1 MAVSSVLMFGCE
13 QSSNQPQEQNTTP
26 AAESV
31 SQQLTESEKAVALFD
46 AIFKENVDRSP
57 MMQGYMGIK
66 KDYDKWE
73 DMSEENS
80 EKELQISKDN
90 LERLKQIDTS
100 KLDKQTLLSYQLLE
114 KNLQQDIDYFKWRHH
129 NYPINQMRGVHSNI
143 PTFLINQHRI
153 TSIEDAKA
161 YITRIK
167 GSKKLLEQLIDQLN
181 IRAEKG
187 IIAPKFVFPY
197 VLESSQN
204 IISGMPFTEGDD
216 SPIMSDFRKKIG
228 KLEIDQLEKD
238 KLIGDAEAALKS
250 HLKPAYES
258 FIQYATELEK
268 KADTR
273 DGAWKFP
280 DGEAF
285 FNDALKRTTTT
296 DMTAD
301 QIHELGLKEVERIHN
316 EMREIMKKVNFE
328 GDLQAFFDFMRND
341 PQFYYPNTEEGREA
355 YLTEATALIE
365 DMKTRLDELFLIK
378 PKADVVV
385 KRVEAFREKSAG
397 KAFYQMPST
406 DGTRPGYYYAN
417 LYRME
422 SMPKYQMAALAYHEG
437 IPGHHMQIAI
447 NQELTNVPMFRKF
460 ARYTAHSEG
469 WGLYSE
475 LLPKEIGM
483 YQDPYSDF
491 GRLSM
496 ELWRACRLVV
506 DTGIHT
512 KKWTREQ
519 GIAFYVNNTP
529 NAEADA
535 VKMVERHIV
544 MPSQATAYKIGMLK
558 LVELREKAREQL
570 GEKFDIREYHDV
582 VLKNGRVPLDVLE
595 MLVDEYIADKS
606 GA

>member
-1 MAVSSVLMFGCE
+1 MKKSLVLMAVSSVLMFGCE

-422 SMPKYQMAALAYHEG
+422 SMPKYQMAA
-437 IPGHHMQIAI
+437 
-447 NQELTNVPMFRKF
+447 
-460 ARYTAHSEG
+460 
-469 WGLYSE
+469 
-475 LLPKEIGM
+475 
-483 YQDPYSDF
+483 
-491 GRLSM
+491 
-496 ELWRACRLVV
+496 
-506 DTGIHT
+506 
-512 KKWTREQ
+512 
-519 GIAFYVNNTP
+519 
-529 NAEADA
+529 
-535 VKMVERHIV
+535 
-544 MPSQATAYKIGMLK
+544 
-558 LVELREKAREQL
+558 
-570 GEKFDIREYHDV
+570 
-582 VLKNGRVPLDVLE
+582 
-595 MLVDEYIADKS
+595 
-606 GA
+606 